1 MPLLISIVEVVVVV
15 KQETD
20 AELVNLARL
29 GDKNAFGQLIERYQ
43 SMTKR
48 IAMGMIANED
58 TAKDLAQEAML
69 QAYLCLDSLR
79 DSSRFQNWLYGIVL
93 NVCRSYIRSRKAV
106 FFSLEEISG
115 GMKFD
120 EIPLVEVVP
129 DPQKVAQEQEIYNL
143 VLEAINSLSPKN
155 RTATL
160 LFYEEQLSLQE
171 ISALLGVSVTA
182 IKGRLHKARQQ
193 LKAQL
198 LPVFS
203 DDKQT
208 QFSKHRRNNMIL
220 VTIADVMFSK
230 MTDSHAVLLWDRKG
244 RRVLPIYIGKWEAES
259 IALGVN
265 SNSLPRP
272 LTYKFIATLMEVA
285 GAKLESIRI
294 DTLKSDTF
302 YAVVSLRSGDKV
314 HEVDARPSDAMALA
328 VQVKCPIYVTE
339 EVLESASIKVPP
351 GIENE
356 PYAKGLEEMNLH
368 REQEKRE
375 QEEKLQ
381 QKITEY
387 SNISE
392 EERSQRQQKF
402 IDYLFSRD
410 VGVD

>member
-1 MPLLISIVEVVVVV
+1 
-15 KQETD
+15 
-20 AELVNLARL
+20 
-29 GDKNAFGQLIERYQ
+29 
-43 SMTKR
+43 
-48 IAMGMIANED
+48 
-58 TAKDLAQEAML
+58 
-69 QAYLCLDSLR
+69 
-79 DSSRFQNWLYGIVL
+79 
-93 NVCRSYIRSRKAV
+93 
-106 FFSLEEISG
+106 
-115 GMKFD
+115 
-120 EIPLVEVVP
+120 
-129 DPQKVAQEQEIYNL
+129 
-143 VLEAINSLSPKN
+143 
-155 RTATL
+155 
-160 LFYEEQLSLQE
+160 
-171 ISALLGVSVTA
+171 
-182 IKGRLHKARQQ
+182 
-193 LKAQL
+193 
-198 LPVFS
+198 
-203 DDKQT
+203 
-208 QFSKHRRNNMIL
+208 
-220 VTIADVMFSK
+220 
-230 MTDSHAVLLWDRKG
+230 
-244 RRVLPIYIGKWEAES
+244 
-259 IALGVN
+259 
-265 SNSLPRP
+265 
-272 LTYKFIATLMEVA
+272 MEVA